1 MPAATSWSR
10 EAAPLSIEDDI
21 AFLER
26 VPALRLLGRT
36 ALRILA
42 IGSESRN
49 VNSGETLFSLGDR
62 TDCGYVVQEGSFTL
76 TAPTTPEEFVA
87 GPGTLM
93 GELALLVET
102 KRPATAVAR
111 EPSVVIRIS
120 RSLFQKM
127 LEGYPDAAVKLRE
140 QLNKSAAQAMSDMR
154 DVRKLLDTSKAPD

>member
-1 MPAATSWSR
+1 M
-10 EAAPLSIEDDI
+10 SIEDDI

-26 VPALRLLGRT
+26 VPTLRLLGRT

-42 IGSESRN
+42 IGAESRY
-49 VNSGETLFSLGDR
+49 VHDGETLFSFGDQ
-62 TDCGYVVQEGSFTL
+62 TDCGYVVQEGSFAL
-76 TAPTTPEEFVA
+76 TAPTAPEEVTA

-111 EPSVVIRIS
+111 EPSTVIRIS

-140 QLNKSAAQAMSDMR
+140 QLTQRASQAMTDMR
-154 DVRKLLDTSKAPD
+154 DVRALLDTGDAPD